1 MKKKKSK
8 FSIKKFLSEAWMD
21 LKFKLIIIGS
31 VFIAIMI
38 SLILVVSDIQ
48 SDKKI
53 SAQKIDKYETYIDN
67 LLLEKFTT
75 QELKN
80 MNQDEL
86 KLAVDMVID
95 EMNNSSS
102 NAPVL
107 KDFILPIEES
117 DYTTVFK
124 LTREPKTEWNQ
135 EDIDPFWIDLDKI
148 DIKDLDDKNFD
159 FLKTKLKDVR

>member
-1 MKKKKSK
+1 
-8 FSIKKFLSEAWMD
+8 
-21 LKFKLIIIGS
+21 
-31 VFIAIMI
+31 
-38 SLILVVSDIQ
+38 
-48 SDKKI
+48 
-53 SAQKIDKYETYIDN
+53 
-67 LLLEKFTT
+67 
-75 QELKN
+75 

-135 EDIDPFWIDLDKI
+135 EDIDPSY
-148 DIKDLDDKNFD
+148 NF
-159 FLKTKLKDVR
+159 V